1 MILKK
6 KIKANGAKVMSL
18 LLAAAFLLPLMPVLN
33 VQAAEA
39 VATFENTSENGEDMI
54 SLRVHKHSAQ
64 SEKLLEAFYDH
75 MENIAAE
82 YSKVKVETR
91 NTGG

>member
-39 VATFENTSENGEDMI
+39 VATFENTSECCLASYQKVFGVVWRMCALFGFGQMMTVSSEEA
-54 SLRVHKHSAQ
+54 SLH
-64 SEKLLEAFYDH
+64 
-75 MENIAAE
+75 
-82 YSKVKVETR
+82 
-91 NTGG
+91 

>member
-18 LLAAAFLLPLMPVLN
+18 LLAAVFLLPLMPVLN

-54 SLRVHKHSAQ
+54 SLTEERS
-64 SEKLLEAFYDH
+64 
-75 MENIAAE
+75 
-82 YSKVKVETR
+82 
-91 NTGG
+91 